1 MSSTSAL
8 LDVFDNKRR
17 ELLAVNISKTRRSV
31 REEGTCA
38 LVCVWACVWACVRA
52 GRRGVRRKQL
62 AEQGQPPRAA
72 EGTSSLKGQAGS
84 PGRRRQ
90 AKRRCPGQAL
100 QGPE

>member
-52 GRRGVRRKQL
+52 GRRGS
-62 AEQGQPPRAA
+62 G
-72 EGTSSLKGQAGS
+72 GNSSQSKDS
-84 PGRRRQ
+84 
-90 AKRRCPGQAL
+90 
-100 QGPE
+100 GPEPRRARRV